1 MVKYSM
7 WFPIYKEIRVVNRI
21 MKKSFKVFPHVA
33 YLNNEVSITNISDW
47 DLEVYDNDKFI
58 TTIQPHSVYK
68 TQFPAGNH
76 KLTGKHYGGYFLE
89 DSEEFIIEDAIKL
102 GGGKIIDGYI
112 FHSWILVKMT
122 DRMYFH
128 NTITNEEV
136 VEMNLVPD
144 AIQSLS
150 QDLLLFWTKS
160 EGYSI
165 YSLSSLNTVA
175 KFQNAPIYI
184 GQNSLVYLSS
194 NDTISIFY
202 YYGATC
208 QDYKYCK
215 YALNQSDN
223 VLHVYADDLMFHVN
237 LITNT
242 SSINLFVDDPVL
254 NIMGNGCYACLSR
267 QNNIN
272 QIVVY
277 RIDSHRDVRID
288 SINLNPNTISVGEI
302 SLVSNNFK
310 EDLKTEYDKLRT
322 TLNNLYASYI
332 SIDFKYSEIL
342 DVFATCTDTCYTV
355 RETFKTKYGTAEE
368 YRLIIPRLK
377 EDIKISAYSKIHL
390 QDDSIFLELNSEII
404 ILYKNTIRRVT
415 GKLIKYNN
423 RYYVLSISGGTKLIS
438 TIEGDILHE
447 GNFELSTIA
456 YSLAIKKNDSINLF
470 EKFGWVVDTIEGKV
484 SLMNAFNK
492 ACPPRAFDSIY
503 FAKNSIVYK
512 NDGKYYSVTSD
523 SYGTP
528 VSIHNDDFSNVI
540 CIADSGNGTLNN
552 IDGKIFHSYHSIFEN
567 SFKDKVILSDIF
579 DHSAYSEALFANDGE
594 SVVYA
599 DKKGNYFLHNLV
611 TDDVTEFNSGKFIK
625 HINGYSPQVNI
636 DSNRIPR
643 IINPLTGRFVES
655 RLFDYTF
662 ASPDGN
668 WVVITPENKAK
679 DSVGGIECHHKGTG
693 KEISHNEYHTYHF
706 QLDTGC
712 REASQQCIAQRK
724 EFIKDYPSIFVP
736 SIQQFLSG
744 SQWDKLK
751 IDAVNLRRYVHDI
764 NSVDRRTAEAIEHYL
779 KYYRFF
785 TGVIFDIKE
794 YVYIKNDTDTSISKI
809 EIGRPLWF
817 INYISFSYDSRYV
830 AIAGRY
836 EDDTED
842 ENHVSLGGLFLLY
855 DLVENKVVTKKTN
868 SQAVWV
874 TSFTPSGNVG
884 LYDSRPTTYIT
895 STDNSEI
902 ISIAGRSFLTF
913 SPSGKFFALSNQGYV
928 RYDNVKYNQ
937 VAGHQPSTNV
947 YIRHIND
954 LKSELAHFNDHGD
967 KITGVLTK
975 RQKTVAMVAFS
986 PDDKKLMSVS
996 DDGVIVIRN
1005 LHL

>member
-1 MVKYSM
+1 MS
-7 WFPIYKEIRVVNRI
+7 
-21 MKKSFKVFPHVA
+21 KSFKVSPHVA
-33 YLNNEVSITNISDW
+33 YLNHEVSITNISDRI
-47 DLEVYDNDKFI
+47 LEMYDNESFVTI
-58 TTIQPHSVYK
+58 IQPNSVYK
-68 TQFPAGNH
+68 SKFTAGHHNITA
-76 KLTGKHYGGYFLE
+76 KYDGQYFLDE
-89 DSEEFIIEDAIKL
+89 KDELIVEDAIKL
-102 GGGKIIDGYI
+102 GGGKVIDGYI
-112 FHSWILVKMT
+112 FNGSWILVKMT

-128 NTITNEEV
+128 NITTNEDV

-144 AIQSLS
+144 TIQPLS
-150 QDLLLFWTKS
+150 QDLLLLSTKS

-165 YSLSSLNTVA
+165 FSLNTLNIVA

-184 GQNSLVYLSS
+184 GQNSLVYLNST
-194 NDTISIFY
+194 DTITIFY
-202 YYGATC
+202 YESADS
-208 QDYKYCK
+208 QLYKFKK
-215 YALNQSDN
+215 YALNQLDN
-223 VLHVYADDLMFHVN
+223 VLNVYSDELMFHVSLKEN
-237 LITNT
+237 S
-242 SSINLFVDDPVL
+242 SSINLFIDDPVL
-254 NIMGNGCYACLSR
+254 NIMSNGCYACLSR

-277 RIDSHRDVRID
+277 RIDSSRDVRID
-288 SINLNPNTISVGEI
+288 SININPNTISVGEI
-302 SLVSNNFK
+302 PLVLPNFK
-310 EDLKTEYDKLRT
+310 EKLKSEYDKLRT
-322 TLNNLYASYI
+322 TLNNQYTNCI
-332 SIDFKYSEIL
+332 SIDFRYSEIL
-342 DVFATCTDTCYTV
+342 EVFATCTDICYTV

-368 YRLIIPRLK
+368 YRLIIPKLK
-377 EDIKISAYSKIHL
+377 EDIKIAAYSRIYQ
-390 QDDSIFLELNSEII
+390 QDESIFLELSSEII
-404 ILYKNTIRRVT
+404 ILHKNVLRRVKGT
-415 GKLIKYNN
+415 LVKYNN
-423 RYYVLSISGGTKLIS
+423 RYYVSSILEDTKLIS
-438 TIEGDILHE
+438 TIEGDVLYQ
-447 GNFELSTIA
+447 GTFEFTTIA
-456 YSLAIKKNDSINLF
+456 HSLVLKKNDSINVF
-470 EKFGWVVDTIEGKV
+470 EKFGWVVDTVEGQK
-484 SLMNAFNK
+484 SLRNVFNEWRIK
-492 ACPPRAFDSIY
+492 AYDSLYI
-503 FAKNSIVYK
+503 AKNSIIYK
-512 NDGKYYSVTSD
+512 HDGKYYSVTSD
-523 SYGTP
+523 SFGTP
-528 VSIHNDDFSNVI
+528 ISIHNGDFSNLI

-552 IDGKIFHSYHSIFEN
+552 IDGKITYSYHSIFD
-567 SFKDKVILSDIF
+567 SSLKDKVILTDIF

-599 DKKGNYFLHNLV
+599 DKKGKYFLHNLITNEV
-611 TDDVTEFNSGKFIK
+611 VEFNSGKFIK
-625 HINGYSPQVNI
+625 HINGYSPLINI

-662 ASPDGN
+662 ASPDGK

-679 DSVGGIECHHKGTG
+679 DSVGGIECLHKGTG
-693 KEISHNEYHTYHF
+693 KEIPHNEYHTYHF
-706 QLDTGC
+706 QLDTGS
-712 REASQQCIAQRK
+712 REASQHCIEQRK
-724 EFIKDYPSIFVP
+724 GFIKDYPSCFVS
-736 SIQQFLSG
+736 SIQEFLRG
-744 SQWDKLK
+744 TRWEKIR
-751 IDAVNLRRYVHDI
+751 IDAVNLRRYAYDM
-764 NSVDRRTAEAIEHYL
+764 NSVDRCTAEAIEFYL

-794 YVYIKNDTDTSISKI
+794 YVYIKNEADTVISKI

-842 ENHVSLGGLFLLY
+842 ESRTSLGGLFLLY

-874 TSFTPSGNVG
+874 TSFTPRGNVG

-895 STDNSEI
+895 STNNSEI
-902 ISIAGRSFLTF
+902 TSIAGRSFLTF

-954 LKSELAHFNDHGD
+954 LQSELAHFNDHGD